1 MINPGAARTEKEGT
15 YRNMKLLFAPLE
27 GITTYT
33 YRNVH
38 RKIFSGCDAYYAPFI
53 TPSDNEKI
61 TRKGLRDV
69 VPEHNPET
77 NLKVQVLTNRSD
89 SFLKFSRKIRSI
101 GYDEI
106 NINLGCPFERVVR
119 KGRGAGCLRDPEEL
133 DRFLDGIF
141 PTDGMKVSIKTRI
154 GYASGDEMGKLLQIY
169 NQYPLSLLIVH
180 PRAREDFYKGSPDM
194 QVFSEVYRDSKNPLC
209 YNGDIKT
216 VHDFSKIEHD
226 FPDLRSVMLGR
237 GAVKNPALFREI
249 QGGEKLRT
257 EELLAFSDLLAEE
270 YLRVLASETFTLQK
284 LKEVWAYMMQ
294 NFPEETKIAKAIKKA
309 GTTEELHHAATMLPE
324 LS

>member
-1 MINPGAARTEKEGT
+1 MDV
-15 YRNMKLLFAPLE
+15 LFAPLE

-38 RKIFSGCDAYYAPFI
+38 REIFSGCDAYYAPFI

-69 VPEHNPET
+69 VPEHNPDT

-89 SFLKFSRKIRSI
+89 SFLKFCRKIRSV

-106 NINLGCPFERVVR
+106 NINLGCPFERVAR

-141 PTDGMKVSIKTRI
+141 PTDGMKVSVKTRI
-154 GYASGDEMGKLLQIY
+154 GYASGAEMKKLLEIY

-194 QVFSEVYRDSKNPLC
+194 QVFREVYRDSKNPLC
-209 YNGDIKT
+209 YNGDIT
-216 VHDFSKIEHD
+216 SVEEFSGIEKD
-226 FPDLRSVMLGR
+226 FPDLAGVMLGR

-249 QGGEKLRT
+249 KSGEKLRT
-257 EELLAFSDLLAEE
+257 EELIAFSDRLTEE
-270 YLRVLASETFTLQK
+270 YLRVLESETFTLQK

-294 NFPEETKIAKAIKKA
+294 NFPEETKVAKAIKKA
-309 GTTEELHHAATMLPE
+309 GSTGELHAAICGLPR

>member
-1 MINPGAARTEKEGT
+1 ME
-15 YRNMKLLFAPLE
+15 LLFAPLE
-27 GITTYT
+27 GITTYI

-38 RKIFSGCDAYYAPFI
+38 RKVFSGCDAYYAPFI

-69 VPEHNPET
+69 VPERNPET

-89 SFLKFSRKIRSI
+89 SFRKFSRKIRSI

-106 NINLGCPFERVVR
+106 NINFGCPFERVVR
-119 KGRGAGCLRDPEEL
+119 KGRGAGCLQNPEEL

-141 PTDGMKVSIKTRI
+141 PTDGMRVSVKTRI
-154 GYASGDEMGKLLQIY
+154 GYTSGSEMANLLGIY

-194 QVFSEVYRDSKNPLC
+194 QVFSEVYQNSKHPLC
-209 YNGDIKT
+209 YNGDILSKE
-216 VHDFSKIEHD
+216 DFSKIEGD
-226 FPDLRSVMLGR
+226 YPGLCSVMIGR

-249 QGGEKLRT
+249 KGEEALRT
-257 EELLAFSDLLAEE
+257 EELIAFSDLLTEE
-270 YLRVLASETFTLQK
+270 YLRVLDSETFTLQK

-294 NFPEETKIAKAIKKA
+294 NFPEETIVAKAIKKA
-309 GTTEELHHAATMLPE
+309 GTTEDLRRAVRMLPK
-324 LS
+324 L